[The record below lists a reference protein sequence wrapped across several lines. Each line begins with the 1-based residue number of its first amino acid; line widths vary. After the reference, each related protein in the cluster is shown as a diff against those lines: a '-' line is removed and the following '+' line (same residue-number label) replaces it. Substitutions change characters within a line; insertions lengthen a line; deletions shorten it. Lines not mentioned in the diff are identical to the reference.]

1 MATYKGIRG
10 LTIRTIAGDPDP
22 LAVGDIW
29 FNSSSKKVKGA
40 KIATGAWA
48 SGTNLN
54 TARGQGGG
62 VGPAT
67 NNLCFSGKPDG
78 TATWL
83 TATEAYN
90 GSTWTEVA
98 DLSAGQAN
106 FACGGSAE
114 SAIVAGGE
122 PGHLQNCEEW
132 DASSWTAGGDI
143 NTGRDTLRGF
153 GASNT
158 AALVAGGQIPA
169 YQKITEEYDGTS
181 WTEVNDMNL
190 AKAGQMGFGT
200 TTAGMM
206 TGGYAPPYPANTT
219 TEEWNGTGWTEVNDL
234 NSGREQASNS
244 SYGTV
249 TAGMISGGSPT
260 PLGVNTEQYN
270 GTSWTEVGNNSAHG
284 SGHASGGGTSTS
296 AILAGLVTYI
306 NTVEEW
312 DESLG
317 AVTFTSS

>member
-1 MATYKGIRG
+1 MTTYKGIRG
-10 LTIRTIAGDPDP
+10 LTIRTIAGDASP
-22 LAVGDIW
+22 LIAGDIW
-29 FNSSSKKVKGA
+29 FNSVSRKIKGA
-40 KIATGAWA
+40 KIAAGAWA
-48 SGTNLN
+48 SGTALN
-54 TARGQGGG
+54 TARGSGGG

-67 NNLCFSGKPDG
+67 NNLAFSGKPDG

-122 PGHLQNCEEW
+122 PGKLTNCEEW
-132 DASSWTAGGDI
+132 DASSWTAGGGL

-153 GASNT
+153 GAAST
-158 AALVAGGQIPA
+158 AAIAAGGQVPA
-169 YQKITEEYDGTS
+169 VQVITEEYNGSS
-181 WTEVNDMNL
+181 WTEVGDLNVGKN
-190 AKAGQMGFGT
+190 KHMGLGT
-200 TTAGMM
+200 ATAGLI
-206 TGGYAPPYPANTT
+206 TGGSNGPSAE

-234 NSGREQASNS
+234 NNARETSSNM

-249 TAGMISGGSPT
+249 TAGMISGGSPN
-260 PLGVNTEQYN
+260 PAGVNTEQYN

-284 SGHASGGGTSTS
+284 SGHACGGGSSTS
-296 AILAGLVTYI
+296 AILAGLGTYI
-306 NTVEEW
+306 TTVEEW

>member
-1 MATYKGIRG
+1 MTTYKGIRG
-10 LTIRTIAGDPDP
+10 LTIRTITGDASP
-22 LAVGDIW
+22 LIAGDIW
-29 FNSSSKKVKGA
+29 YNSVARKVKGA
-40 KIATGAWA
+40 KIPAGAWS
-48 SGTNLN
+48 SGTALN

-67 NNLCFSGKPDG
+67 NNLAFSGKPDG

-83 TATEAYN
+83 TATEAYD
-90 GSTWTEVA
+90 GTTWTEVA

-106 FACGGSAE
+106 FACGGTAE

-122 PGHLQNCEEW
+122 PGKLTNCEEW
-132 DASSWTAGGDI
+132 DASSWTAGGGL

-153 GASNT
+153 GAAST
-158 AALVAGGQIPA
+158 AAIAAGGQIPSVVT
-169 YQKITEEYDGTS
+169 ITEEYNGSS
-181 WTEVNDMNL
+181 WTEVGDLNVGKN
-190 AKAGQMGFGT
+190 KHMGLGT
-200 TTAGMM
+200 ATAGLI
-206 TGGYAPPYPANTT
+206 TGGSNGPSAA

-234 NSGREQASNS
+234 NNARETSANM

-249 TAGMISGGSPT
+249 TAGMISGGSPD
-260 PLGVNTEQYN
+260 PAGVNTEQYN